1 MNFLI
6 TVNTSVLSGG
16 GHTEDVIAVC
26 LNTGN
31 TAGILTPDHIFQFL
45 WWYRMYLSVYPYICL
60 GKETTTYHFYNQLFL
75 KYGVEIIPDT
85 EAATTDQ
92 VLPLV
97 KSELGLAFLPEEMTE
112 EALAKHEIIQ
122 IRLKEEIPER
132 YVCMVYD
139 RKRPMS
145 VAAQKLKQI
154 LDKGESYAEIK

>member
-1 MNFLI
+1 MSGKRNNNLSFLQPA
-6 TVNTSVLSGG
+6 L
-16 GHTEDVIAVC
+16 
-26 LNTGN
+26 
-31 TAGILTPDHIFQFL
+31 
-45 WWYRMYLSVYPYICL
+45 
-60 GKETTTYHFYNQLFL
+60 L

-97 KSELGLAFLPEEMTE
+97 KSELGLAFLPQEMTE